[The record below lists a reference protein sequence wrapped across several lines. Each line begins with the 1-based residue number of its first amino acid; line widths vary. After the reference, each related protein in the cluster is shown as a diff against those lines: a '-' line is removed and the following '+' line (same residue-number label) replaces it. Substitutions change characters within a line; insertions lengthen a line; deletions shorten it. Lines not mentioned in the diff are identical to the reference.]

1 MKEPQREPRFRRAI
15 PVALLWI
22 AVQSAI
28 GGYMHG
34 ASIGQLIANHL
45 PMGGVFFLLILVF
58 VVNPLLTWAS
68 PRLRLTTP
76 ELTAV
81 WAMVSAASAV
91 PGYGLM
97 EFLFPYLAAP
107 LYFATSENQWA
118 EVLFPNLR
126 EWMYVSDPRAVRGFF
141 EGLDPGTPLPWAAWA
156 RPAAFAL
163 GFWLALF
170 LGVGCWAV
178 LLRRQW
184 IDRERYAFPL
194 VHVAQRLTDSGSDGG
209 LLNSTFRDR
218 RFWVAFG
225 AMLLI
230 HTLRG
235 VHLLYPAVPDFPIEF
250 SIARF
255 FPHRPW
261 NALATGWHLWPHL
274 YFSVVG
280 VTYFLHLDVAMSLW
294 FFFALYK
301 FQQVFFSAFSVT
313 AVNTQHQVMGAVV
326 MLAVAS
332 LWQARRHLASVFRSV
347 AGGSAAGANDDDEPM
362 SYRVAVGGIA
372 VSLVTLTALCLISGM
387 SLWITGPFILL
398 LWTLATVTA
407 WYVSNAGLLLV
418 NVGFSPYQFFTTL
431 FGTRFVGP
439 RNLVLLGFSRSSI
452 PHWTAESLMPYV
464 MQTFRLTDMHG
475 LPARRMRMPL
485 LMGVSVLFAVAV
497 AFASSMVWIHARGAL
512 NLEPW
517 VYTGVGRNGIA
528 TAALRILNPAA
539 PNLPGIFSASLGAGV
554 MAFLVFMRQRFLW
567 WPLHPLGYALGVT
580 WAPFHLWFSTLVGW
594 ALKVMILSFGGFGM
608 YRKWRPLFIG
618 FVLGE
623 YFMTAVWSL
632 IGLKTRIAYWGL
644 PH

>member
-1 MKEPQREPRFRRAI
+1 MKEHRGEARFARAI
-15 PVALLWI
+15 PIALSWI

-28 GGYMHG
+28 GG
-34 ASIGQLIANHL
+34 ASIGQLIANPL
-45 PMGGVFFLLILVF
+45 PLGSVFFLLTLVF
-58 VVNPLLTWAS
+58 LVNPLLVRLS
-68 PRLRLTTP
+68 PRLRLTTT
-76 ELTAV
+76 ELTVV
-81 WAMVSAASAV
+81 WAMVCAASAV

-107 LYFATSENQWA
+107 LYFVTAENQWA

-126 EWMYVSDPRAVRGFF
+126 EWLYVNDPRAVRGFF
-141 EGLDPGTPLPWAAWA
+141 EGIDAGTPLPWAAWT
-156 RPAAFAL
+156 RPAAFAIA
-163 GFWLALF
+163 FWLALF

-194 VHVAQRLTDSGSDGG
+194 VQVAQRLTHSAPAGRA
-209 LLNSTFRDR
+209 LNDTFRDR
-218 RFWVAFG
+218 LFWVAFG
-225 AMLLI
+225 AMLLV

-235 VHLLYPAVPDFPIEF
+235 VHRLYPAVPDFPVEF

-261 NALATGWHLWPHL
+261 NMLATAWPLWPHL

-301 FQQVFFSAFSVT
+301 LQQVFFSAFSIT

-326 MLAVAS
+326 MLALAS
-332 LWQARRHLASVFRSV
+332 LWQARRHLASVLRTVGPGST
-347 AGGSAAGANDDDEPM
+347 GGTADGAEPM
-362 SYRVAVGGIA
+362 SYRVAVAGIV
-372 VSLVTLTALCLISGM
+372 VSLMAMTFLCVLSGM
-387 SLWITGPFILL
+387 SLWFTGPFLLL

-439 RNLVLLGFSRSSI
+439 RNLVLMGFSRSSI

-464 MQTFRLTDMHG
+464 MQNFRLADMHG
-475 LPARRMRMPL
+475 LPARRLRLPL
-485 LMGVSVLFAVAV
+485 WMGVSVLVAIAV
-497 AFASSMVWIHARGAL
+497 AFVSSMHWIYGRGAL

-517 VYTGVGRNGIA
+517 VYAGVGRNGIA
-528 TAALRILNPAA
+528 AAVRRILNPAP
-539 PNLPGIFSASLGAGV
+539 PNVPGILSAGLGAGV
-554 MAFLVFMRQRFLW
+554 MGFLVVMRQRFLW

-594 ALKVMILSFGGFGM
+594 ALKALILAVGGFGM
-608 YRKWRPLFIG
+608 YRRWRPLFTG

>member
-1 MKEPQREPRFRRAI
+1 MKHVQRETRFRRAI
-15 PVALLWI
+15 PIALFWI

-34 ASIGQLIANHL
+34 SSIGQLIANHL
-45 PMGGVFFLLILVF
+45 PLGGVFFLLLLVF
-58 VVNPLLTWAS
+58 AVNPLLTLAS

-107 LYFATSENQWA
+107 LYFATDENQWA

-126 EWMYVSDPRAVRGFF
+126 DWLYVNDARAVRGFF

-156 RPAAFAL
+156 RPAAFAI

-170 LGVGCWAV
+170 LGVACWAV

-194 VHVAQRLTDSGSDGG
+194 VHVAQRLTDSGSGG

-218 RFWVAFG
+218 RFWVAFC
-225 AMLLI
+225 AMLFI
-230 HTLRG
+230 HALRG
-235 VHLLYPAVPDFPIEF
+235 VHGLYPAVPTVPIDF

-261 NALATGWHLWPHL
+261 NMLVTAWPLWPHL

-294 FFFALYK
+294 LFFTLYK
-301 FQQVFFSAFSVT
+301 LQQVAFSAFSVT

-326 MLAVAS
+326 MLAFAS
-332 LWQARRHLASVFRSV
+332 IWQARRHLATVFRT
-347 AGGSAAGANDDDEPM
+347 AAGAPSTKGNDDDEPM
-362 SYRVAVGGIA
+362 SYRAALAGIV
-372 VSLVTLTALCLISGM
+372 VSLVALTVMCLLSGM

-398 LWTLATVTA
+398 LWGLATVTA

-431 FGTRFVGP
+431 LGTRFVGP

-475 LPARRMRMPL
+475 LPARKMRMPL
-485 LMGVSVLFAVAV
+485 WMGVSVLFAIAV
-497 AFASSMVWIHARGAL
+497 AFVSSMYWIHARGAL
-512 NLEPW
+512 NFEPW
-517 VYTGVGRNGIA
+517 VYAGVGRNGIA
-528 TAALRILNPAA
+528 GAVRRILNPAA
-539 PNLPGIFSASLGAGV
+539 PNVPGILSASLGAGV
-554 MAFLVFMRQRFLW
+554 MGFLMFMRHRFLW

-580 WAPFHLWFSTLVGW
+580 WAPCHLWFSTLIGW
-594 ALKVMILSFGGFGM
+594 AIKVLILNFGGFGM
-608 YRKWRPLFIG
+608 YRKWRPLFVGLI
-618 FVLGE
+618 LGE

-632 IGLKTRIAYWGL
+632 IGLKTRVAYWGL